1 MIYSSPQ
8 LLKALLIRKGDGN
21 YLLYGGQYQVQRY
34 PPPEA
39 HFEDPAKPDIPA
51 FAHTG
56 AHGENDSGHPGIG
69 HVINGTWVKG
79 DHGEMVWRDDSGSEY
94 LHGIDGLIRAVGSEF
109 AKRGIEANP
118 KDVIQRAIDR
128 HNMGRAENDQVP
140 HIDSNEWKKLHMS
153 HLNKGGPVRGKDG
166 QFITTIS
173 NGLKHAKDHWL
184 GRFMESYHI
193 PMNKELGAEM
203 AAVGHENP
211 NRHSWIREPYVKPHR
226 LSFAVNP
233 DGELQ
238 PAGGSAGH
246 GDLKGGTTLPQRDV
260 QGHMRRGLV
269 SGKPEFQNISAW
281 GLGGIKAPTYY
292 LRQPYGNQ
300 NPVNINPQTKASFM
314 HELTQ
319 AMGSSPEALA
329 NNTIVNSAGAKEFI
343 NKLPNNLSIP
353 VEGRN
358 RSLKT
363 LLQAGPAGW
372 EKIYGSLSNVVA
384 FQGMFGEN
392 KKGRRD
398 ANGKLLGS
406 TIGKKNLLYGE
417 RYSLD
422 GGAEEGE
429 GIDKYLGQSA
439 RIGGQ
444 HVYRTEAGRGLSTHD
459 RAKDHYSH
467 ILHAAAQGIPHHED
481 ELSPEELVA
490 NGIKLIDNEQERAQI
505 PRLRKVMG
513 VLGNTIMIARGIEP
527 MEIPDQE
534 TLRNMPMFTGH
545 DLQGGTHEDPA
556 MLGVP
561 DHIRLAETTALPI
574 DTESRI
580 TPHNTP
586 ASKPQTIAGAPV
598 RPGAAEMLH
607 GGGQSAA
614 TGPPPPNPF
623 NIPGA
628 TVTRT
633 PADPSIAGTRFPVDP
648 TTPGLDPL
656 QQVRAR
662 VGNAPM
668 EKVRDFMARRGM
680 PVTPQRVQE
689 FQQSYG
695 DPHQTQLFDPN
706 QPWMQKSDNL
716 VNVVETIQ
724 IDDAMSDMAIM
735 KHVPTRKLDERSITD
750 ILLIAKRMDISPV
763 DVRTILN
770 TKGDWERITKTYG
783 YDEDAIKVVKVSFG
797 GI

>member
-21 YLLYGGQYQVQRY
+21 YLLYGGQLQVQRY

-56 AHGENDSGHPGIG
+56 GHGENDTGHPGVG

-79 DHGEMVWRDDSGSEY
+79 EHGEMVWRDDSANEY

-153 HLNKGGPVRGKDG
+153 HLNEGGPVRGKDG

-238 PAGGSAGH
+238 PAGGSA
-246 GDLKGGTTLPQRDV
+246 DNLKGRTTLPQRDV
-260 QGHMRRGLV
+260 QRLLESGLM
-269 SGKPEFQNISAW
+269 SGTPEFQNISAW
-281 GLGGIKAPTYY
+281 GLGGMKAPTYY

-314 HELTQ
+314 HEMMQ
-319 AMGSSPEALA
+319 AMGGSPESLA

-343 NKLPNNLSIP
+343 SKLPNNFSIP

-358 RSLKT
+358 RSLKA
-363 LLQAGPAGW
+363 LLMSGSAGW
-372 EKIYGSLSNVVA
+372 EKVYGSLSNVVA

-392 KKGRRD
+392 KRGRRD
-398 ANGKLLGS
+398 ANGKLQGS

-417 RYSLD
+417 RYGD
-422 GGAEEGE
+422 MAEEGQ
-429 GIDKYLGQSA
+429 GIDKFLGHSA
-439 RIGGQ
+439 RIGNQ
-444 HVYRTEAGRGLSTHD
+444 HIYRTEGGRGLGTHT

-467 ILHAAAQGIPHHED
+467 ILLAAAHGIAHHED
-481 ELSPEELVA
+481 ELSPEALA
-490 NGIKLIDNEQERAQI
+490 LNNIKLIDNEQERAQI
-505 PRLRKVMG
+505 PRLRKVME

-527 MEIPDQE
+527 MKIPDQE
-534 TLRNMPMFTGH
+534 TLRNMQAFTGH
-545 DLQGGTHEDPA
+545 DLRGGTHEDPA
-556 MLGVP
+556 MLGIP
-561 DHIRLAETTALPI
+561 DHVRLVGTTALPI
-574 DTESRI
+574 DTEPHI
-580 TPHNTP
+580 TGLGTPSSPHQ
-586 ASKPQTIAGAPV
+586 SVDGAPV
-598 RPGAAEMLH
+598 RPGAAEMIQ

-668 EKVRDFMARRGM
+668 EKVRDFMARREM
-680 PVTPQRVQE
+680 PVTPQRVQQ

-695 DPHQTQLFDPN
+695 DPYQTQLFDPN

-735 KHVPTRKLDERSITD
+735 KHVPTRKLDKRSITD